1 MSDLALRP
9 VRRTDL
15 DALVTL
21 CAEHAAYEGCVYD
34 QTGKAQRLGTL
45 LFGEGPGVFGFVATQ
60 ADRLIGFATWM
71 PQLSTWDAATYAHL
85 DCLYLCPEA
94 RGRGLGR
101 RLVACVVQ
109 AATAAGCTRM
119 EWQTPTS
126 NASAIR
132 FYDRLGATSKA
143 KRRFYLDGD
152 AWQALHAPP
161 LSFDAAL
168 PLDVPHSTA

>member
-9 VRRTDL
+9 VRRADL
-15 DALVTL
+15 DALVAL

-34 QTGKAQRLGTL
+34 PTGKAQRLGAL
-45 LFGEGPGVFGFVATQ
+45 LFGEAPGVYGFVVTQ

-71 PQLSTWDAATYAHL
+71 PQLSTWDAAQYAHL
-85 DCLYLCPEA
+85 DCLYLRPEA

-109 AATAAGCTRM
+109 AATAAGCIRM

-132 FYDRLGATSKA
+132 FYDHLGATSKA

-152 AWQALHAPP
+152 AWQAFHAPP
-161 LSFDAAL
+161 LSFDAAR
-168 PLDVPHSTA
+168 PLDIPLSNA